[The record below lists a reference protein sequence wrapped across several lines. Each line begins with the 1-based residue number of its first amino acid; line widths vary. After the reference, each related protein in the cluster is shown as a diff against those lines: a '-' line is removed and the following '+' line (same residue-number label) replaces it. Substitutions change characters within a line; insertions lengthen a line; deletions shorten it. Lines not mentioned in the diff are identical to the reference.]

1 MVVMFLLLTVF
12 VMFFLYL
19 KFPQIEDI
27 FTLYTNGA
35 LFVVYGLMKGCNWGE
50 CRKCGKDHG
59 PHPRGM
65 LGKKNP
71 NGGCKKS
78 WNRGLKGWLS
88 PEHREAIAR
97 SNSTRYSSP
106 ETRYKMASGVRGK
119 PSHRKGKRLSI
130 LHRLNIAR
138 GLRESKIFHERV
150 HEYHEEK
157 VKEFLRE
164 LYDLPENAEF
174 VPASKYEHV
183 FARMVLIE
191 GGVAYGFITHSR
203 LRERPEW
210 IKSNRNEKSVPLVI

>member
-19 KFPQIEDI
+19 KFPQIEAF

-59 PHPRGM
+59 AHPRGM

-71 NGGCKKS
+71 NGGCTKA
-78 WNRGLKGWLS
+78 WNKGLKGWLS

-97 SNSTRYSSP
+97 SNSTRYNSP
-106 ETRYKMASGVRGK
+106 ETRYKMGSGVRGK
-119 PSHRKGKRLSI
+119 PSHRKGKHLPI
-130 LHRLNIAR
+130 LHRLNITFGMR
-138 GLRESKIFHERV
+138 KSKVFRERV
-150 HEYHEEK
+150 
-157 VKEFLRE
+157 LRG
-164 LYDLPENAEF
+164 LYDLPENVQF
-174 VPASKYEHV
+174 SPASKYEHV

-210 IKSNRNEKSVPLVI
+210 IKNNRNEKSVPLVI